1 MKSEQMG
8 LMKVIQFPSR
18 KIEEKEFRE
27 RKDKLEVAYK
37 MLECL
42 VGYGAEFAIV
52 IKTEEANQL
61 LEINEKQFNKYK
73 YVTLTS
79 NYELYKDIDVK
90 KSMFYEIKGD
100 EF

>member
-1 MKSEQMG
+1 MKAEQIE
-8 LMKVIQFPSR
+8 LMKVIEFPQR
-18 KIEEKEFRE
+18 KVKEKEFRE

-42 VGYGAEFAIV
+42 VGYGAEFAI
-52 IKTEEANQL
+52 IIETEKANRL
-61 LEINEKQFNKYK
+61 LEINEKQFNRYK

-79 NYELYKDIDVK
+79 DHELYKDIDIK
-90 KSMFYEIKGD
+90 NSMFYEIKGD